1 MSQLKETMKEQ
12 SSTAVEEISKTTEQE
27 TTVEDLTISKTSLP
41 VAEDR
46 NENTVTVEIAMATLP
61 TNEVEVCVCV
71 CVHACVRVCMYVDNE
86 LLLKCTY

>member
-27 TTVEDLTISKTSLP
+27 TTVEDLTTSKTSLP

-46 NENTVTVEIAMATLP
+46 DENTVIVDIAMATLP

-71 CVHACVRVCMYVDNE
+71 LCVCVRACVCVCM
-86 LLLKCTY
+86 